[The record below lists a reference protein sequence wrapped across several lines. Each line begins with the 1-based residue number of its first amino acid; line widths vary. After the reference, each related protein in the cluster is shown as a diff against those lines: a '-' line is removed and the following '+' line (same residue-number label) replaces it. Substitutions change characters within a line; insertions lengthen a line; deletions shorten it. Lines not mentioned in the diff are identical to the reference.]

1 MCVGI
6 PMKVVACDDFAA
18 ECEGRGRRERLNMM
32 LVGPQEVGTWVLAF
46 LGSAREVLT
55 EEEAA
60 RIDDALDAVEA
71 VMNGA
76 TDVSNHF
83 LDLQERTHAADDA
96 LMRGATDEES
106 NP

>member
-6 PMKVVACDDFAA
+6 PMKVIACNGFVA
-18 ECEGRGRRERLNMM
+18 ECEGRGRREPLNMM
-32 LVGPQEVGTWVLAF
+32 LVGPQEAGTWVLAF

-76 TDVSNHF
+76 TDVSGYF
-83 LDLQERTHAADDA
+83 SDLQDAASP
-96 LMRGATDEES
+96 EPV
-106 NP
+106 N

>member
-6 PMKVVACDDFAA
+6 PMKVVASNGFVA

-32 LVGPQEVGTWVLAF
+32 LVGPQEAGTWVLAF

-76 TDVSNHF
+76 TDVSGHF
-83 LDLQERTHAADDA
+83 PDLRDSAPAKPVD
-96 LMRGATDEES
+96 
-106 NP
+106 

>member
-6 PMKVVACDDFAA
+6 PMKVLSCNEFVA
-18 ECEGRGRRERLNMM
+18 ECEGRGRREQLNMM

-46 LGSAREVLT
+46 IGSAREVLT
-55 EEEAA
+55 AEEAA

-76 TDVSNHF
+76 TDVSGYF
-83 LDLQERTHAADDA
+83 LDLQDGASPKPAD
-96 LMRGATDEES
+96 
-106 NP
+106 